1 MLDAATAAATGQE
14 AAEKMMEGTRA
25 REKSLLDR
33 REMNHGLRQ
42 YKNG

>member
-14 AAEKMMEGTRA
+14 TAEKTMEGTRA
-25 REKSLLDR
+25 RKKSLLDG

-42 YKNG
+42 YKNC